1 MATARNGF
9 HQQFGGKNRGENR
22 TLKFR
27 DYRIIELVGTER
39 GIAAD
44 VLFRE
49 EPAEEVQVY
58 TSVNNAMCPDVSILI
73 ISSAVSSSLL
83 NGFARPV
90 GGRSD
95 CEPKARPTFNRPH
108 G

>member
-1 MATARNGF
+1 MTHGDSTKRISPTIRR
-9 HQQFGGKNRGENR
+9 KESRENR

-95 CEPKARPTFNRPH
+95 
-108 G
+108 